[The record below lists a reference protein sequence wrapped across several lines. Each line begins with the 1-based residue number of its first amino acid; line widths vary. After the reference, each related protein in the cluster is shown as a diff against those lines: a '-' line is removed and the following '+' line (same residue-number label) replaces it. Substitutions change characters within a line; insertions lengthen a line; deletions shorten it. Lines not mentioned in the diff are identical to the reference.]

1 MLAQHLA
8 AAALRDAAYMREN
21 AQRIRQTRLATTARL
36 RELGCTVLPS
46 ETNFLFVRPPKPA
59 AWLFKALRDE
69 GYLVRYFNL
78 PRVSE
83 YLRVTIGTETEMQ
96 GFIETMARLLAAE

>member
-1 MLAQHLA
+1 
-8 AAALRDAAYMREN
+8 
-21 AQRIRQTRLATTARL
+21 
-36 RELGCTVLPS
+36 
-46 ETNFLFVRPPKPA
+46 
-59 AWLFKALRDE
+59 LRDE